1 MTEGESTLPASAA
14 PVSAKGHR
22 AACRAALYSLFVQIA
37 ASPGETLAA
46 SVCDGSLRTAID
58 AAIRGAPPPHRTAV
72 DRELTSALAGGGDPQ
87 TTCQAMLVEYTR
99 FAGVPLLCPH
109 YEADLIGGDSF
120 RAVHLVS
127 DVAAFYAAFGVEV
140 SAVAHERP
148 DYIGVELDFMRLL
161 ASKEAY
167 AAARGDR
174 RRVRLSRAA
183 QARFFEEHLGRWAPM
198 FAENLGRVV
207 DSRFY
212 QAAAHLLLQFVAA
225 ETTYLGVTPRP
236 IDPFAHRPPE
246 TTTPAGVIPL
256 AVVS

>member
-1 MTEGESTLPASAA
+1 MTERESAVPASAA
-14 PVSAKGHR
+14 PASAKGHR

-37 ASPGETLAA
+37 ASPTETLAS

-58 AAIRGAPPPHRTAV
+58 AAIRGAPPPHRITL
-72 DRELTSALAGGGDPQ
+72 DRELTSALAGGDPPA
-87 TTCQAMLVEYTR
+87 TREAMLVEYTR

-120 RAVHLVS
+120 RAVHLVA

-140 SAVAHERP
+140 SAAAHERP

-161 ASKEAY
+161 ATKETY

-174 RRVRLSRAA
+174 RRVRLCRTA
-183 QARFFEEHLGRWAPM
+183 QARFFEEHLGRWAAL

-207 DSRFY
+207 DSLFY
-212 QAAAHLLLQFVAA
+212 QAAARLLLQFIAA
-225 ETTYLGVTPRP
+225 ETTYLAVTPRP
-236 IDPFAHRPPE
+236 IDPLANRPPE

>member
-1 MTEGESTLPASAA
+1 MTERESALAA
-14 PVSAKGHR
+14 PVAPASAKGHR

-37 ASPGETLAA
+37 SLPTEALAA

-58 AAIRGAPPPHRTAV
+58 AAIRGAPPPHRTAL
-72 DRELTSALAGGGDPQ
+72 DRELTSALAGGDPQ
-87 TTCQAMLVEYTR
+87 TIREAMLVEYTR

-109 YEADLIGGDSF
+109 YEADLVGGDSF

-127 DVAAFYAAFGVEV
+127 DVAAFYAAFGVQV
-140 SAVAHERP
+140 TAVAHERP

-161 ASKEAY
+161 ASKETY

-174 RRVRLSRAA
+174 RRVQLCRTA
-183 QARFFEEHLGRWAPM
+183 QARFFEEHLGRWAAM
-198 FAENLGRVV
+198 FAENLGGVV

-225 ETTYLGVTPRP
+225 ETTYLAVKPRP
-236 IDPFAHRPPE
+236 IESFANQSLDA
-246 TTTPAGVIPL
+246 TTPAGVIPL